1 MVYAHNR
8 QATTIVSE
16 PSISIRNGGV
26 GDGLGK
32 IEAKLAELEESIS
45 KEAPAGPRRQ
55 GRKLLFLCAAL
66 WLVSVFASFFL
77 AGDINSFFKGILGEE
92 TQKKLEAPFVEEL
105 LKPLGLIILAAVF
118 WSVNRLWK
126 AGIDWLKSMKV
137 CYAIG
142 YASGFVIGVLENW
155 ITYKKFS
162 GLRAATPFS
171 HALGAGIV
179 GVGIYYVLTRGK
191 RGLGRFVFLYSTAVL
206 LHLAW
211 NNIEFSVARA
221 VLGLFETVIGF
232 VAFLLSLLAKLGKP
246 SGAFQI
252 SEKLS

>member
-105 LKPLGLIILAAVF
+105 LKPLGLIVLATVF

-155 ITYKKFS
+155 ITYKEFS
-162 GLRAATPFS
+162 GFRAATPFS
-171 HALGAGIV
+171 HALEAGIV
-179 GVGIYYVLTRGK
+179 GVGIYYVLTLGK
-191 RGLGRFVFLYSTAVL
+191 RGLGRFALLYSTAVL

-211 NNIEFSVARA
+211 NNIKPSI
-221 VLGLFETVIGF
+221 VLAMLGVFEVVIGLA
-232 VAFLLSLLAKLGKP
+232 AFLFSLLATMRGVP
-246 SGAFQI
+246 SQGN
-252 SEKLS
+252 E